1 MILRGLVICCGMVAG
16 AFSAQ
21 LPEFSQQYVQRMGGA
36 VDALAQVVADFD
48 ASASA
53 EGLTRDEALAQMQGA
68 SFLERR
74 RADMER
80 TFQRYAIM
88 QEDLERLEGASA
100 VQRVLILG
108 QRRDVDLTREV
119 WSVFQPAVPVTF
131 EGALFAGGGFVAGA
145 GVAGGLGRMLRRRRV
160 A

>member
-1 MILRGLVICCGMVAG
+1 MIFRAVIIGVGVVAG

-36 VDALAQVVADFD
+36 VDALEQVVADFD

-53 EGLTRDEALAQMQGA
+53 EGLSREAALAQMTGT

-80 TFQRYAIM
+80 TFARHKALQA
-88 QEDLERLEGASA
+88 DLERLEGASA

-108 QRRDVDLTREV
+108 QRRDVELTGEV
-119 WSVFQPAVPVTF
+119 WAVFQPAVPVTA
-131 EGALFAGGGFVAGA
+131 EGVLFAGGGFVAGA
-145 GVAGGLGRMLRRRRV
+145 GMAGGLGRLMRRRRV